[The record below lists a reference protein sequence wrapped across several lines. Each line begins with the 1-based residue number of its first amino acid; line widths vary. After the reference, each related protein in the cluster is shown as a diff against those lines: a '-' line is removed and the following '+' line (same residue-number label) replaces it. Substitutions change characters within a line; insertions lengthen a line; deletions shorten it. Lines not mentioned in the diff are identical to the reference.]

1 MTHTATTLAKFAI
14 LAFYYRIFPILLFR
28 RFLLWIGVLSLAY
41 WVSTNLTA
49 LFQCHPIHY
58 AWDRADQNV
67 EGHCINV
74 DNFFIGHGSVD
85 VFINFLI
92 FVLPIPLL
100 WRLRTTVKQKVI
112 LTALF
117 ILAGFV
123 VLVSIIWVVVLSRLE
138 QADVTWDYIDAGIW
152 SALEP
157 NMAVICACIPSLR
170 PLVNVAGQGFTNSPL
185 VGRSLQS
192 TGVASSR
199 RMWESGKRGP
209 SVGTFSQLDEPDD
222 LRPLGHDVSVRG
234 GRPSESQPDIEAIEM
249 PETVI
254 NVRTEVI
261 LSTSARLHYNDR
273 LF

>member
-1 MTHTATTLAKFAI
+1 M
-14 LAFYYRIFPILLFR
+14 
-28 RFLLWIGVLSLAY
+28 
-41 WVSTNLTA
+41 
-49 LFQCHPIHY
+49 
-58 AWDRADQNV
+58 
-67 EGHCINV
+67 
-74 DNFFIGHGSVD
+74 
-85 VFINFLI
+85 
-92 FVLPIPLL
+92 
-100 WRLRTTVKQKVI
+100 
-112 LTALF
+112 
-117 ILAGFV
+117 
-123 VLVSIIWVVVLSRLE
+123 VVLSRLE
-138 QADVTWDYIDAGIW
+138 QADVTCKCTLYPVSFYTLTAFIGDYIDAGIW

-249 PETVI
+249 PETGI

-261 LSTSARLHYNDR
+261 LSTSDRLHYNDR